1 MKSEEIVTSDF
12 ARFGARERKMTE
24 ELLKA
29 WRGQGLPEDFEDD
42 QVTIAMNTHSG
53 YVFIT
58 NSEYQVAM
66 LNGDILES
74 FYSCPECGHEGFL
87 EDMEHNEGRGCYSYF
102 RQISKSK
109 ED

>member
-1 MKSEEIVTSDF
+1 M
-12 ARFGARERKMTE
+12 ARA
-24 ELLKA
+24 
-29 WRGQGLPEDFEDD
+29 GLPEDFEDD

-87 EDMEHNEGRGCYSYF
+87 EDMEHNGGRGCYSYF